1 MGRLRVQLQHLI
13 TAGPTHFDINGNN
26 PDNIAL
32 VKIMDL
38 SEWIAWSVD

>member
-13 TAGPTHFDINGNN
+13 TTGPTPFDINGNN
-26 PDNIAL
+26 SDSIAL

-38 SEWIAWSVD
+38 SE